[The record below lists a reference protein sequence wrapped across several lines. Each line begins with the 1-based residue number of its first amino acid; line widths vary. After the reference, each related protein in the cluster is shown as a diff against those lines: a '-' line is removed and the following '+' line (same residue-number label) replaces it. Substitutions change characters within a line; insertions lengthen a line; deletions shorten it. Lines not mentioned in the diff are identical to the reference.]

1 VVTHEQAAHDG
12 HYGHDEHD
20 EHDERHM
27 FGSTDHAD
35 SAGQSWAGRS
45 FEPNPN
51 VGDDGSAP
59 PELLAA
65 LRHFR
70 STDPLS
76 PERTTAHI
84 AVIDAVGTARFLI
97 PLVAEAGDVGVNAQ
111 GLTVDKTQEL
121 GIVTVAGPGE
131 RTVLP
136 VFTSVS
142 AMSAWRSDAR
152 PVPADGTRVALAA
165 AGDGAQWVVI
175 DPGSDTEFVIRRPT
189 VDAIA
194 QSLAWVPSHVDP
206 EVSAAFQHSVA
217 GHADVR
223 SITLRSGDPDARGNG
238 DELTV
243 EIVLAPNL
251 EQDDLLLI
259 VNSLADDWATAQIIS
274 ERVDSLRVQLI
285 PDTEPEPAPE
295 PSSQPRHRPQHPP
308 QP

>member
-1 VVTHEQAAHDG
+1 MSDTPHADG
-12 HYGHDEHD
+12 HL
-20 EHDERHM
+20 

-45 FEPNPN
+45 FEPNAN
-51 VGDDGSAP
+51 AGDDGSAP

-65 LRHFR
+65 LETFR
-70 STDPLS
+70 QANPLT
-76 PERTTAHI
+76 PERSRALI
-84 AVIDAVGTARFLI
+84 AVIDVVRTSRFLI
-97 PLVAEAGDVGVNAQ
+97 PLVADAGDVGVNAL

-142 AMSAWRSDAR
+142 AMALWRSDAR

-175 DPGSDTEFVIRRPT
+175 DPGSPTELVIRRPT

-194 QSLAWVPSHVDP
+194 QSLPWVPCQEDP
-206 EVSAAFQHSVA
+206 LVIAAFERSVTEQ
-217 GHADVR
+217 ADIRRIV
-223 SITLRSGDPDARGNG
+223 LRGGDPDARGHG
-238 DELTV
+238 DELVV
-243 EIVLAPNL
+243 EIVLTPQL
-251 EQDDLLLI
+251 EHEDLLLI
-259 VNSLADDWATAQIIS
+259 VNGLADRWATDTVIS

-285 PDTEPEPAPE
+285 PDIPAG
-295 PSSQPRHRPQHPP
+295 
-308 QP
+308 